1 MTSSSDCS
9 LAVLSPNMLPP
20 FGCRRVVSFD
30 AIAGR
35 GFGAPKIPEGAPEL
49 GLGIAGSEGKVP
61 SLRRVDGAGRDD
73 ERFGR
78 ELGRLPGG
86 SAFGSDDFEDSA
98 TCADAEAIAGS
109 RALAGAETL
118 ADSGAFESS
127 DGRRGIDGMACTRN
141 WGR

>member
-9 LAVLSPNMLPP
+9 LAVLSPKMLPP

-49 GLGIAGSEGKVP
+49 GLTIAGWLGAAV

-86 SAFGSDDFEDSA
+86 SVLGPDVFEDCA
-98 TCADAEAIAGS
+98 TCVDSDAVAGS
-109 RALAGAETL
+109 EALAAAETF

-127 DGRRGIDGMACTRN
+127 DGRSGMDGIACTRN

>member
-9 LAVLSPNMLPP
+9 LAVPSPKMLPP

-49 GLGIAGSEGKVP
+49 GLTIAGWLGAAV

-86 SAFGSDDFEDSA
+86 SVFGPGDFED
-98 TCADAEAIAGS
+98 CAVDEEAAADS
-109 RALAGAETL
+109 EALAAAETF
-118 ADSGAFESS
+118 ADSGACESS
-127 DGRRGIDGMACTRN
+127 DERSGMDGIACTRN